1 MTSDPRVD
9 PPLELRPAEPHEAAA
24 IAGIVRAAYAR
35 WVPAIGRE
43 PLPMRVDYDKALQEH
58 RFDVVAE
65 GGRTDGRIVGVIE
78 TMQRADHIWIENV
91 AVAPEAQGSGI
102 GRRLLDHAER
112 LARAAGCLE
121 ARLLTNAAF
130 EANVALYRRLGYV
143 VDREEEFL
151 SGITVYMSKKL
162 AR

>member
-1 MTSDPRVD
+1 MTSDPPLD
-9 PPLELRPAEPHEAAA
+9 PSMELRPAEPHEAAA

-43 PLPMRVDYDKALQEH
+43 PLPMRVDYDKALEEH
-58 RFDVVAE
+58 RFDVIV
-65 GGRTDGRIVGVIE
+65 DGDRIVGVIE
-78 TMQRADHIWIENV
+78 TMQRDDHLWIENV
-91 AVAPEAQGSGI
+91 AVVPEAQGRGI

-112 LARAAGCLE
+112 IAIAADCFE

-143 VDREEEFL
+143 VDREEPYL
-151 SGITVYMSKKL
+151 NGITVYMSKKL

>member
-78 TMQRADHIWIENV
+78 TMQRDDHIWIENV

-112 LARAAGCLE
+112 LARAAGCFE

>member
-1 MTSDPRVD
+1 MTSDPHLE
-9 PPLELRPAEPHEAAA
+9 PLAELRPAEPHEAAA

-58 RFDVVAE
+58 RFDVVV
-65 GGRTDGRIVGVIE
+65 DGENIVGVIE
-78 TMQRADHIWIENV
+78 TMQRDDHIWIENV
-91 AVAPEAQGSGI
+91 AVTPEAQGRGI
-102 GRRLLDHAER
+102 GRLLLDHAER
-112 LARAAGCLE
+112 IAMAAGCFE

-143 VDREEEFL
+143 VDREEPYL
-151 SGITVYMSKKL
+151 NGITVYMSKKL

>member
-1 MTSDPRVD
+1 MTSDP
-9 PPLELRPAEPHEAAA
+9 PLDSPMELRPAEPHEAAA

-58 RFDVVAE
+58 RFDVIA
-65 GGRTDGRIVGVIE
+65 DGDRIVGVIE
-78 TMQRADHIWIENV
+78 TMQRDDHIWIENV
-91 AVAPEAQGSGI
+91 AVAPETQGRGI

-112 LARAAGCLE
+112 LALDAGCFE

-143 VDREEEFL
+143 VDREEPYL
-151 SGITVYMSKKL
+151 NGITVYMSKKL

>member
-1 MTSDPRVD
+1 MTSDPPLD
-9 PPLELRPAEPHEAAA
+9 SHLELRPAEPHEAAA

-43 PLPMRVDYDKALQEH
+43 PLPMRVDYDKALKEH
-58 RFDVVAE
+58 RFDVIV
-65 GGRTDGRIVGVIE
+65 GGDQIVGVIE
-78 TMQRADHIWIENV
+78 TMQRDDHIWIENV

-102 GRRLLDHAER
+102 GRRLLDHAEH
-112 LARAAGCLE
+112 LARAAGCFE

-143 VDREEEFL
+143 VDREEPYL
-151 SGITVYMSKKL
+151 NGITVYMSKKL

>member
-1 MTSDPRVD
+1 MTSDPSLD
-9 PPLELRPAEPHEAAA
+9 SPMELRPAEPHEAAA

-43 PLPMRVDYDKALQEH
+43 PLPMRVDYEKALLEH
-58 RFDVVAE
+58 RFDVIVD
-65 GGRTDGRIVGVIE
+65 GRRGDRIVGVIE
-78 TMQRADHIWIENV
+78 TMQRDDHLWIENV
-91 AVAPEAQGSGI
+91 AVAPDAQGRGI
-102 GRRLLDHAER
+102 GRRLLDHVER
-112 LARAAGCLE
+112 IALAADCFE

-143 VDREEEFL
+143 VDREEPYL
-151 SGITVYMSKKL
+151 NGITVYMSKKL

>member
-1 MTSDPRVD
+1 MTSAPH
-9 PPLELRPAEPHEAAA
+9 LELRPAEPHEAAA

-43 PLPMRVDYDKALQEH
+43 PLPMRVDYAKAMQEH
-58 RFDVVAE
+58 RFDVVVA
-65 GGRTDGRIVGVIE
+65 TVVDGQTIVGVIE
-78 TMQRADHIWIENV
+78 TMQRDDHIWIENV

-102 GRRLLDHAER
+102 GRLLLDHAER
-112 LARAAGCLE
+112 LAMAAGCFE

-143 VDREEEFL
+143 VDREEPYL
-151 SGITVYMSKKL
+151 NGITVYMSKKL

>member
-1 MTSDPRVD
+1 MPNDPA
-9 PPLELRPAEPHEAAA
+9 LTLRPADPQEAAA

-43 PLPMRVDYDKALQEH
+43 PLPMRVDYDKALHEH
-58 RFDVVAE
+58 RFDVVVA
-65 GGRTDGRIVGVIE
+65 TVADGQTIVGVIE
-78 TMQRADHIWIENV
+78 TMQRNDHIWIENV

-102 GRRLLDHAER
+102 GRLLLDHAER
-112 LARAAGCLE
+112 IAMAAGCFE

-130 EANVALYRRLGYV
+130 EANVALYRRLGYA
-143 VDREEEFL
+143 VDREEPYL
-151 SGITVYMSKKL
+151 NGTTVYMSKKL

>member
-1 MTSDPRVD
+1 M
-9 PPLELRPAEPHEAAA
+9 ELRPAEPHEAAA

-43 PLPMRVDYDKALQEH
+43 PLPMRVDYEKALKEH
-58 RFDVVAE
+58 RFDVIVD
-65 GGRTDGRIVGVIE
+65 GRRGDRIVGVIE
-78 TMQRADHIWIENV
+78 TMQRDDHLWIENV
-91 AVAPEAQGSGI
+91 AVAPEAQGRGI

-112 LARAAGCLE
+112 IARAAYCFE

-143 VDREEEFL
+143 VDREEPYL
-151 SGITVYMSKKL
+151 NGITVYMSKKL

>member
-1 MTSDPRVD
+1 MTSDP
-9 PPLELRPAEPHEAAA
+9 PPESSLELRPAEPHEAAA
-24 IAGIVRAAYAR
+24 IAGLVRAAYAR

-43 PLPMRVDYDKALQEH
+43 PLPMRVDYAKALQEH
-58 RFDVVAE
+58 RFDVVAK
-65 GGRTDGRIVGVIE
+65 GRRTDGRIVGVIE
-78 TMQRADHIWIENV
+78 TMQRDDHIWIENV

-112 LARAAGCLE
+112 IARAAGCFE

-130 EANVALYRRLGYV
+130 AANVALYRRLGYV

>member
-1 MTSDPRVD
+1 MTSDP
-9 PPLELRPAEPHEAAA
+9 PPESSLELRPAEPHEAAA

-43 PLPMRVDYDKALQEH
+43 SLPMRVDYDKALTEH
-58 RFDVVAE
+58 RFDVVA
-65 GGRTDGRIVGVIE
+65 DGDRIVGVIE
-78 TMQRADHIWIENV
+78 TMQRDDHIWIENV
-91 AVAPEAQGSGI
+91 AVAPDAQGSGI

-112 LARAAGCLE
+112 LARAAGCFE

-130 EANVALYRRLGYV
+130 AANVALYRRLGYA

-151 SGITVYMSKKL
+151 NGITVYMSKRL
-162 AR
+162 SPFPGS